1 VRWDQRSNR
10 NSQKGEDEDMN
21 TMKATRPLRLALVAP
36 LAAVALSV
44 APHAWADSILVQQST
59 MVNGSESTTD
69 SFTTGSA
76 GTVTV
81 TLTDTG
87 WNAPLSA
94 LSFSANSATG
104 VLASFNA
111 VGLTSDTAQFVVN
124 GAGTYFASIMAT
136 AGGAMDLGLYSLKM
150 TFSPNMPSVP
160 LPSTGW
166 LFLTGLFALVG
177 IARAVRPFESMGTA
191 EA

>member
-1 VRWDQRSNR
+1 
-10 NSQKGEDEDMN
+10 
-21 TMKATRPLRLALVAP
+21 
-36 LAAVALSV
+36 
-44 APHAWADSILVQQST
+44 
-59 MVNGSESTTD
+59 
-69 SFTTGSA
+69 
-76 GTVTV
+76 
-81 TLTDTG
+81 
-87 WNAPLSA
+87 
-94 LSFSANSATG
+94 
-104 VLASFNA
+104 LASFNA

-124 GAGTYFASIMAT
+124 GAGTYFANIMAT

>member
-1 VRWDQRSNR
+1 
-10 NSQKGEDEDMN
+10 
-21 TMKATRPLRLALVAP
+21 MKTTKAMRPLKLALVAP
-36 LAAVALSV
+36 LAAAALSV

-69 SFTTGSA
+69 SFTTTGA

-124 GAGTYFASIMAT
+124 GAGTYFANIMAT